1 MGATGAYIGD
11 PSKSGSIQELPIT
24 SQGDLDAWERANKRQ
39 GIEYAVVLDENGKP
53 MTAFSGDEHSVGLHP
68 RVLDWEGVTF
78 THNHPDKYFGGSFST
93 TDLNTFAKSKWA
105 EMRADTAQGKTYIL
119 RATPNSDR
127 EGLLKYTN
135 SQAKILAKNFKNSY
149 KSALQNAA
157 KTYTDKDG
165 KKYIKLKTLV
175 KDKSGNVQYREV
187 KVKDKNG
194 NVIKNKD
201 GSDRVRLIPKTK
213 IVKRPPMTPAQADK
227 YAREYS
233 VGLYDRTYKKNLEK
247 FGFEYVVKN
256 SKAGSNRP
264 NRGK

>member
-135 SQAKILAKNFKNSY
+135 SQAKFLAKNFKNSY
-149 KSALQNAA
+149 KSALKNAA

-175 KDKSGNVQYREV
+175 KDKNGNVQYYE
-187 KVKDKNG
+187 NG
-194 NVIKNKD
+194 K
-201 GSDRVRLIPKTK
+201 PKTK

-247 FGFEYVVKN
+247 FGFEYIVKN